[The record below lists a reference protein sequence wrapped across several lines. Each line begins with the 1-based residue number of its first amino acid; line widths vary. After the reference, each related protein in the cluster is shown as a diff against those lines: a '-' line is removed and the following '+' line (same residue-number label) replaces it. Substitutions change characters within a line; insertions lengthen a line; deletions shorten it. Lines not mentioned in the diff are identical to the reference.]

1 LNQSPKACE
10 QCRSERIHIG
20 GDFYALPAW
29 RRYLGTLLVYVP
41 LFVSVPFVILGSLI
55 IYGHLRMLGAR
66 NIKGYWDF
74 VPAWSTHRYAKLSKQ
89 ITFKFDY
96 TAPWLS
102 MKLFWAFNCNV
113 YCPLSVALYEWSA
126 YLVKTVENFWCPFF
140 HERKSDYAGSAI
152 DQSFWHVLPENKAQL
167 DPEDRDCA
175 IWNEAVTK
183 S

>member
-1 LNQSPKACE
+1 
-10 QCRSERIHIG
+10 
-20 GDFYALPAW
+20 
-29 RRYLGTLLVYVP
+29 
-41 LFVSVPFVILGSLI
+41 
-55 IYGHLRMLGAR
+55 
-66 NIKGYWDF
+66 
-74 VPAWSTHRYAKLSKQ
+74 
-89 ITFKFDY
+89 
-96 TAPWLS
+96 